1 MATPIKPTPVLRG
14 KDARRFEENM
24 LKAEQNPVSRE
35 EYERIMAVYRSV
47 KVFEKSGCGCGAVGK
62 CSPRAYARVRAGIRK
77 AIATKAVRRLSLFSG
92 IYQSNQFTIEAA
104 HKAFGGLS
112 AKNQA

>member
-14 KDARRFEENM
+14 KNARRFEENM

-47 KVFEKSGCGCGAVGK
+47 KIVDK
-62 CSPRAYARVRAGIRK
+62 RDN
-77 AIATKAVRRLSLFSG
+77 L
-92 IYQSNQFTIEAA
+92 N
-104 HKAFGGLS
+104 
-112 AKNQA
+112 